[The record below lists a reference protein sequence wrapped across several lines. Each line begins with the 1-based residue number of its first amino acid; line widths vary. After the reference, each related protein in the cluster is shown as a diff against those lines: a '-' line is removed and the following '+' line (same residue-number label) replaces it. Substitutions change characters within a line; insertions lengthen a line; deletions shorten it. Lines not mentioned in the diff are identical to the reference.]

1 MILKRS
7 GGIILHYKIGI
18 DVGSTTL
25 KTVIL
30 NEKNEIIEKSYQR
43 HFSKVREMTLNH
55 FKSLKEILKGK
66 MGAPKAA
73 IVFHIEE
80 VYTLKSGPNAGKRI
94 D

>member
-1 MILKRS
+1 MMKL
-7 GGIILHYKIGI
+7 
-18 DVGSTTL
+18 
-25 KTVIL
+25 L
-30 NEKNEIIEKSYQR
+30 NGQ
-43 HFSKVREMTLNH
+43 
-55 FKSLKEILKGK
+55 KEK